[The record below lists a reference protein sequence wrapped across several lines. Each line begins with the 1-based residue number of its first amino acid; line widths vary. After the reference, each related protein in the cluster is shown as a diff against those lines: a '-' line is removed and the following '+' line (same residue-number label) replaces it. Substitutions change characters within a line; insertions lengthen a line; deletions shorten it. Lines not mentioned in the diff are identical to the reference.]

1 MTKTLRDNARWVA
14 AIIGL
19 VVIAAVVAGY
29 ILDRQRVVWPW
40 EDVYAVAVELSSAQ
54 AVTPGQGQ
62 QVLVAGVPVGEVK
75 RVHLR
80 DGRAL
85 VKLELRRD
93 ELDAVHADATV
104 LLRPRTPLNDM
115 AVALDPGSR
124 AAPKLPPNAVLPVSR
139 AKPNVN
145 PDEVLAALDVDTR
158 RYVTVLLSTMGR
170 GLRGN
175 GRRLRRVLRATGPT
189 LEDVAVVNG
198 ELAARDRQVRALVS
212 HLGDLSGA
220 LARRD
225 RELDSLIP
233 QANATFGALASRDHD
248 LDASLRDLPATLAA
262 VRGALDASRP
272 LAAELRPALRDLE
285 PAIAKLRPALDAV
298 DPLVRRERQS
308 VARIS
313 RFAGV
318 ARPLVRD
325 ARVALGELDAQTPD
339 LTRTF
344 RTLQYLANELA
355 FNPDGPEEGFLF
367 WLAWF
372 AHNGN
377 SSLSAGDA
385 HGAVWHGVLGV
396 ACSTA
401 RVQAPSVFALL
412 TEEIPAC
419 PEETVR

>member
-385 HGAVWHGVLGV
+385 HGAVWHRAGPGAVGL
-396 ACSTA
+396 
-401 RVQAPSVFALL
+401 R
-412 TEEIPAC
+412 PADRGD
-419 PEETVR
+419 PRLP